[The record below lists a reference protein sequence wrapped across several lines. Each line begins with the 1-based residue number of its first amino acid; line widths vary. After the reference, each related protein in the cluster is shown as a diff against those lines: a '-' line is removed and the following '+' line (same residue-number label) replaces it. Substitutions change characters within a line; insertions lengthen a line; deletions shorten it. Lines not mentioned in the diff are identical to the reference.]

1 METEYYGSL
10 KTSIALDKDNIAL
23 RKMNLELNVQYDKIL
38 QATVTD
44 QRKIAALTKEKAAG
58 TETIQQ
64 TVDPAFPP
72 AAGTSAVAITSLAI
86 GAAGFMLYSKR

>member
-23 RKMNLELNVQYDKIL
+23 RKMNLELNVQYDKLL

-44 QRKIAALTKEKAAG
+44 QRKIAALTKELAAG
-58 TETIQQ
+58 TETVQ
-64 TVDPAFPP
+64 TDSGSTLS